1 MKIKLIYPYTTTIGF
16 QFQSFQFKNRFRLK
30 HEIQLQTQLED
41 PLFGELEQNDDGEIQ
56 PVIEPRYQID
66 QQQTHSFHYQISSYS
81 TVYLKSQFTNVGEI
95 NGIYSPIQYL
105 RYSNWEQYSLHL
117 GYEYKNFAIEYN
129 FKSFYREPKVR
140 FIYQMP
146 FPWTYFKDITCIQ
159 LPSQIKPKKS
169 IIAELSM
176 LETVEEPFE
185 DFEEES
191 KIIDIRNIQQFELS
205 PIEMQKDIECVVHAS
220 DFRQTNHTPQD
231 SNSTL
236 VKSISMTGIAEEAFV
251 ISNSNSALVWYLVLV
266 FCIGIGVGISFQT
279 YSSRIYKW
287 LKNRFS

>member
-30 HEIQLQTQLED
+30 HEVQLQTQLQD

-56 PVIEPRYQID
+56 PVIEPNYQID
-66 QQQTHSFHYQISSYS
+66 QQQTHSLHYQISSYS
-81 TVYLKSQFTNVGEI
+81 TVYLKSQLTNVGEI
-95 NGIYSPIQYL
+95 NGIYNLRQYL

-129 FKSFYREPKVR
+129 FKSFYREPKIR

-146 FPWTYFKDITCIQ
+146 FPWTYFKDITCTQ
-159 LPSQIKPKKS
+159 LPSQAKPKKS

-185 DFEEES
+185 EQP
-191 KIIDIRNIQQFELS
+191 KIIDIDNIHQFRLS
-205 PIEMQKDIECVVHAS
+205 PIEMPADMECVVEAS
-220 DFRQTNHTPQD
+220 ETNSTHLKH
-231 SNSTL
+231 SNSML
-236 VKSISMTGIAEEAFV
+236 IKSIPMTGIAEETFV
-251 ISNSNSALVWYLVLV
+251 ISNSNSNLVWYIVLA
-266 FCIGIGVGISFQT
+266 FSIGIGVGISFQT
-279 YSSRIYKW
+279 YSYRIYKW
-287 LKNRFS
+287 FKNRFG

>member
-30 HEIQLQTQLED
+30 HEVQLQTQLQD

-56 PVIEPRYQID
+56 PVIEPNYQID
-66 QQQTHSFHYQISSYS
+66 QQQTHSLHYQISSYS

-95 NGIYSPIQYL
+95 NQIYNPRQYL

-129 FKSFYREPKVR
+129 FKSFYREPKIR

-146 FPWTYFKDITCIQ
+146 FPWTYFKDITCTQ
-159 LPSQIKPKKS
+159 LPSQAKPKKS

-185 DFEEES
+185 EQP
-191 KIIDIRNIQQFELS
+191 KIIDIDNIHQFRLS
-205 PIEMQKDIECVVHAS
+205 PIEMPADMECVVEAS
-220 DFRQTNHTPQD
+220 ETNSTHLKH
-231 SNSTL
+231 SNSML
-236 VKSISMTGIAEEAFV
+236 IKSIPMTGIAEETFV
-251 ISNSNSALVWYLVLV
+251 ISNSNSNLVWDVVLA
-266 FCIGIGVGISFQT
+266 FSIGIGVGISFQT
-279 YSSRIYKW
+279 YSYRIYKW
-287 LKNRFS
+287 LKNRFG

>member
-56 PVIEPRYQID
+56 PVLEPKYQID
-66 QQQTHSFHYQISSYS
+66 QQQTHSLHYQISSYS

-95 NGIYSPIQYL
+95 NEIYNPRQYL

-129 FKSFYREPKVR
+129 FKSFYREPKIR
-140 FIYQMP
+140 FLYQMS
-146 FPWTYFKDITCIQ
+146 FPWKYFQDITCIQ

-169 IIAELSM
+169 IIVELSM
-176 LETVEEPFE
+176 LETLDESFDEEP
-185 DFEEES
+185 
-191 KIIDIRNIQQFELS
+191 KIIHIDNIHQFGLS
-205 PIEMQKDIECVVHAS
+205 PLEIPEDMECVVEAS
-220 DFRQTNHTPQD
+220 DSSQINHHDTQH
-231 SNSTL
+231 SNSML
-236 VKSISMTGIAEEAFV
+236 VKSIPMTGIAEETFV
-251 ISNSNSALVWYLVLV
+251 VSNSNLALVWYLVLA
-266 FCIGIGVGISFQT
+266 FFIGIGVGISFQT